1 MLEQTSVNR
10 RSKIEHRAMRN
21 SAMGTQLS
29 CGAEVLKG
37 EDVPERLASLHA
49 REHVQRARDGHGD
62 HTRGD
67 QPAEQ

>member
-1 MLEQTSVNR
+1 MLEHMSVNHR
-10 RSKIEHRAMRN
+10 NASRNAQMRKEHTA
-21 SAMGTQLS
+21 LS
-29 CGAEVLKG
+29 RGAEVLKG
-37 EDVPERLASLHA
+37 EDVPQRLASLHA